1 MAIVPAH
8 LQRSVGGGF
17 DNESVAISALVATFY
32 CWCRALRT
40 ERSWPNAGA
49 AGHALA
55 YAYMA
60 AAWGG
65 YVFVINLVAAHAAAL
80 VLLGRPLAKVARA
93 YSLFYAMGT
102 ALATRVPV
110 VGYTPLTRSSNCRRL
125 LVFVAIGSKAVE
137 AAVPT
142 AGAPAVARSPR
153 SPGGAAA
160 AALAAVALGSG
171 AWGPVSA
178 RVRALFMEHTRTG
191 NPLVDSVAEHAAASP
206 DAYWR
211 YLREV
216 CYVAPVGAAR
226 LVTRRGGPSDA
237 GLFLLLHG
245 AAAYYFSSRMTRLVV
260 LLGAPAAALAGVA
273 VGGFAEWAAAP
284 LLPESAEES
293 AELPQT
299 AAASG
304 ASAAGRRRVGWRSW

>member
-40 ERSWPNAGA
+40 ERSWPYAGA
-49 AGHALA
+49 AALA

-80 VLLGRPLAKVARA
+80 VLLGRLLAKVARA
-93 YSLFYAMGT
+93 YALFYAMGT

-110 VGYTPLTRSSNCRRL
+110 VGYTPLTSLEQLPPL
-125 LVFVAIGSKAVE
+125 LVFVAIGAAALA
-137 AAVPT
+137 AAVVP
-142 AGAPAVARSPR
+142 PARRPSPLAALAA
-153 SPGGAAA
+153 GAAA

-178 RVRALFMEHTRTG
+178 RVRA
-191 NPLVDSVAEHAAASP
+191 P
-206 DAYWR
+206 
-211 YLREV
+211 
-216 CYVAPVGAAR
+216 
-226 LVTRRGGPSDA
+226 
-237 GLFLLLHG
+237 LHG
-245 AAAYYFSSRMTRLVV
+245 THAHGQPTGRL
-260 LLGAPAAALAGVA
+260 
-273 VGGFAEWAAAP
+273 
-284 LLPESAEES
+284 
-293 AELPQT
+293 
-299 AAASG
+299 
-304 ASAAGRRRVGWRSW
+304 GR